1 MTEQSSSGHPG
12 AAPAS
17 GPGSFRALLR
27 RPVLIG
33 GVVLA
38 LVAGTVGA
46 GIAALVTA
54 PEGDPTVG
62 AYSTP
67 SPRPETT
74 PGAPEPEPTEDSS
87 APPSGGTA
95 AECPAATVTVGTAEE
110 LEQALSDAEPGTSIL
125 LEAGEYVGEFVAATP
140 GTESDPISLCGTRE
154 AVLDGDGIDGGYVL
168 HLDGASHWLV
178 AGFTVRNGQKG
189 VMADGVTGVRIEG
202 LEVTRIGDEA
212 IHLRQHSTDNAVVG
226 NTISDTGNRREKFG
240 EGVYIGT
247 AESNWCDITECEP
260 DRSDRNLVEGN
271 TIFATSSESIDIK
284 EGTSGGIVRGNTF
297 DGADITGAD
306 SWVDVKG
313 NDWLIEGNSGVNSPM
328 DGYQT
333 HEILDGWGTR
343 NVFRS
348 NGADVNGPG
357 FGYSL
362 TPERDNVVE
371 CSNTASRA
379 GEGTSNTDCVSR

>member
-1 MTEQSSSGHPG
+1 MTEQSGSIDPSR
-12 AAPAS
+12 AS
-17 GPGSFRALLR
+17 GAPTRRGGILR
-27 RPVLIG
+27 RPIVIG
-33 GVVLA
+33 GVILA
-38 LVAGTVGA
+38 LLAGTVGA

-54 PEGDPTVG
+54 RGGEPSVG

-74 PGAPEPEPTEDSS
+74 PGAPGPEAEEEP
-87 APPSGGTA
+87 APAPAGGPA
-95 AECPAATVTVGTAEE
+95 AECPAATVTVSTAEE
-110 LEQALSDAEPGTSIL
+110 LEEALADARPGTSIQL
-125 LEAGEYVGEFVAATP
+125 TAGEYVGEFVAATP
-140 GTESDPISLCGTRE
+140 GTPDEPISLCGPRD
-154 AVLDGDGIDGGYVL
+154 AVLDGDGIEGGYVL
-168 HLDGASHWLV
+168 HLDGADHWLV

-212 IHLRQHSTDNAVVG
+212 IHLRQYSTDNAVIG
-226 NTISDTGNRREKFG
+226 NTISDTGNRRDKFG

-271 TIFATSSESIDIK
+271 TIFATSAEAVDIK

-297 DGADITGAD
+297 DGSEITGAD

-333 HEILDGWGTR
+333 HEIIDGWGTR
-343 NVFRS
+343 NVFRA
-348 NGADVNGPG
+348 NAADVNGPG

-379 GEGTSNTDCVSR
+379 GEGTSNTDCASR